1 MRLRLPN
8 RNSDVTTQLRPINLI
23 CSQIAFTFTYNP
35 QIFYL
40 IVYLIFQVVAQK
52 YTW

>member
-40 IVYLIFQVVAQK
+40 IFQVVAQK